1 MPAIFRIHPAIGI
14 ARVGNSPN
22 SFYIAPEVT
31 GGLPIDCDPEGNPIV
46 KDDRE
51 QPVSKFKDAQGRI
64 RRQAA
69 RFRVYLYDDAN
80 AYGRELKIGDVTDIV
95 DKKSGQ
101 RRQVRIDDIRWT
113 VYLANKKDRRR
124 TWLCHRSSAA
134 QCRHHR
140 HRGAA
145 EAYHRSRS
153 AHRAVPEREAAHR
166 CVCTDNRRRSR
177 DIPAEPDTEL
187 GHHLG
192 RTALPTDGQHQPSAG
207 PGLTHPLISVGHK
220 RIRQL

>member
-80 AYGRELKIGDVTDIV
+80 AYGSRAEDWRCHRH
-95 DKKSGQ
+95 
-101 RRQVRIDDIRWT
+101 RRQEVRP
-113 VYLANKKDRRR
+113 ASSGSDRRHKMDRLPRQQERPPANMAMPPVIRCAMPASPTPRSGRSLSSIPVRAPCCSR
-124 TWLCHRSSAA
+124 TRSSAPL
-134 QCRHHR
+134 RLHR
-140 HRGAA
+140 Q
-145 EAYHRSRS
+145 
-153 AHRAVPEREAAHR
+153 P
-166 CVCTDNRRRSR
+166 
-177 DIPAEPDTEL
+177 
-187 GHHLG
+187 
-192 RTALPTDGQHQPSAG
+192 TALPRHSRRT
-207 PGLTHPLISVGHK
+207 
-220 RIRQL
+220 